1 MKGFQSIFLLVLIIP
16 FVEMYLLITVGGL
29 IGALPTILLVVFTAV
44 VGAWL
49 LKQQGLAT
57 WQRLQ
62 TSLAQGQIPAKE
74 MVEGPIILVG
84 GALLLTPG
92 FITDMLGFACLL
104 PQIRH
109 KIAQYVI
116 NNHKV
121 KMTGFSTGNPVRDP
135 DALDGEFRREDK

>member
-29 IGALPTILLVVFTAV
+29 IGAFPTILLVVFTAV

-92 FITDMLGFACLL
+92 FITDMIGFACLL
-104 PQIRH
+104 PQIRR

-116 NNHKV
+116 DKHMVN
-121 KMTGFSTGNPVRDP
+121 MTGFNTATPKRDP